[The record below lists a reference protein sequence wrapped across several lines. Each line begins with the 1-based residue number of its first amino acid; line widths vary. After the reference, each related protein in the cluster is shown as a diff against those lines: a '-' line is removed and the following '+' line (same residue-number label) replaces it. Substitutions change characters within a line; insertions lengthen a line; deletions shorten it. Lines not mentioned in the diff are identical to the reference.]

1 MVIALF
7 SLICAAPYAISV
19 HMITFGIYR
28 DNLGFCQEVK
38 HAMLQFSALVLAVSL
53 CVATGCKTTE
63 QPHDSKG
70 KAAPAPKAAS
80 PSVATTAA
88 KASANECTGDTVLD
102 PKKAGSPGNL
112 IASSVNP
119 NGDSE
124 LAVLMR
130 TMRDDLRN
138 ARDHLLRDT
147 APPPLL
153 AKHTLVRCAWP
164 TDPNVRDTKF
174 DQMAISY
181 LLAVEDL
188 ERERTISDK
197 KMAYGRA
204 INACVTC
211 HQNTCPGPIAAIKS
225 LELPE

>member
-1 MVIALF
+1 MN
-7 SLICAAPYAISV
+7 
-19 HMITFGIYR
+19 TFGIYR
-28 DNLGFCQEVK
+28 DNVGFYGADK
-38 HAMLQFSALVLAVSL
+38 RAMLRFGALLLAMFL
-53 CVATGCKTTE
+53 CVAPGCKTAE
-63 QPHDSKG
+63 QPNESTG
-70 KAAPAPKAAS
+70 KADPSAKALPPASTK
-80 PSVATTAA
+80 TAA
-88 KASANECTGDTVLD
+88 ATPPANECTGDTVLD

-181 LLAVEDL
+181 LLAIEDL
-188 ERERTISDK
+188 EREPTIDDK